1 MYNIPKD
8 LPGGDNVIKVTIDGK
23 EYTFDREMTILEAA
37 KQVGIHIPTLCYHPS
52 VESIGACRICVV
64 EIEGSPKLH
73 PACVT
78 KIKDGMV
85 VHTSTPRVE
94 RARKVNTE
102 LLLSVHPNDCMTC
115 DANGHCALQDLAY
128 RYQIKEPRWGIRL
141 RNLPIDDSHPLI
153 MRDLNKCIQ
162 CQLCVRVCDEVQNMS
177 VYSMV
182 ERGYHSLPQ
191 PDFTDKLGE
200 SSCVSCGACAT
211 ICPVGAIVEKPSIGK
226 ARWWE
231 VKKVK
236 TTCPYCGVGCQL
248 DVYYDPRKNEIVRIY
263 ASEEDPEIND
273 GVLTCVKGKFGY
285 EFVTSEDRLRKPLIK
300 KNGKFV
306 EATWEEA
313 LDYAADGIL
322 RIKEKYGPDAI
333 GVISSAKCTNEENYL
348 MQKLA
353 RAVIGTNNVD
363 HCARLCHASTISGL
377 AQTLGSAAMSNNLM
391 DILKAEV
398 IFIIGANPTEN
409 HPVYGARIKRAVR
422 KHGAKLIVA
431 DPRRTELAKMA
442 HIHLQQRPGTDVV
455 LLSAMIK
462 VILDEKLYKEDFI
475 KERTIGFEQLVES
488 LKDFDLDEA
497 ARITNVP
504 KEKIVEAARLYGK
517 AERAAILYAMGITQ
531 HSNGTQNVIAL
542 ADLAM
547 ITGNFGKEGTGVNPL
562 RGQNN
567 VQGACD
573 MGALPHVYPGYQR
586 VDNEEVRKK
595 FEEFWG
601 VKLPEKPGLALTD
614 MFLSPDKIKALIM
627 MGENPAVSDPD
638 VQHVEEF
645 LKNLEFF
652 VAFDIFMNESN
663 QYADVLLPAASAF
676 EKDGTFTNTERR
688 IIRVRKVL
696 EPIGDSRPD
705 WWIIKEL
712 SKRLGYEMEYS
723 HPSEIMEEI
732 RKITPIYAGV
742 TYERIEKK
750 GLQWPVRSLDHPGT
764 PILHTNGFNF
774 PDGKGRIKPID
785 YSLPKEV
792 EMPTEEYPLMMT
804 TGRMLY
810 HFHTGTMTRRV
821 KGINEIV
828 GKAYVEIS
836 PQDAERLGIKNGD
849 IVRVSSRR
857 GSVLTY
863 AVVTDKMQPGVV
875 FMPFHFAEARAN
887 LLTGEILD
895 PESRIPAYK
904 VSAVRVEKVEGV
916 KEIEPPEYVKKVM
929 QKS

>member
-1 MYNIPKD
+1 M
-8 LPGGDNVIKVTIDGK
+8 VRVQIDGK
-23 EYTFDREMTILEAA
+23 EYEFEKEITILEAA
-37 KQVGIHIPTLCYHPS
+37 KEVGVEIPTLCYHPS
-52 VESIGACRICVV
+52 VESIGACRMCVV

-78 KIKDGMV
+78 NIKDGMIIK
-85 VHTSTPRVE
+85 TSTDRVE
-94 RARKVNTE
+94 RSRRVNME

-115 DANGHCALQDLAY
+115 DANGNCQLQDLAY
-128 RYQIKEPRWGIRL
+128 RYQIKEPKWGIRL
-141 RNLPIDDSHPLI
+141 RGLPIDDSHPLI
-153 MRDLNKCIQ
+153 VRDLNKCIQ

-191 PDFTDKLGE
+191 PDMGDKLGE

-248 DVYYDPRKNEIVRIY
+248 DVYYDPKKNEIVRIH

-285 EFVTSEDRLRKPLIK
+285 EFVSSEDRLTKPLIK

-313 LDYAADGIL
+313 LDYAAEGIL
-322 RIKEKYGPDAI
+322 KIKEKYGPDSI

-391 DILKAEV
+391 DILKAQV
-398 IFIIGANPTEN
+398 IFIIGANPAEN
-409 HPVYGARIKRAVR
+409 HPVYGARIKKAVR
-422 KHGAKLIVA
+422 KYGAKLIVA
-431 DPRRTELAKMA
+431 DPRKTELAKMA
-442 HIHLQQRPGTDVV
+442 HIHLRHKPGTDI
-455 LLSAMIK
+455 LLISAMLK

-475 KERTIGFEQLVES
+475 KKRTTGFENLVES
-488 LKDFDLDEA
+488 LKNFDIDRASE
-497 ARITNVP
+497 ITGVP
-504 KEKIVEAARLYGK
+504 KEKIVEAARIYGK
-517 AERAAILYAMGITQ
+517 ADRAAILYAMGITQ
-531 HSNGTQNVIAL
+531 HSNGTQNVVAL

-573 MGALPHVYPGYQR
+573 MGALPHVYPGYQK
-586 VDNEEVRKK
+586 VSDENARKK

-601 VKLPEKPGLALTD
+601 VKLPANPGLTLTD
-614 MFLSPDKIKALIM
+614 MFLSPQIKALVM

-638 VQHVEEF
+638 SQHVEEF

-652 VAFDIFMNESN
+652 VDFDIFMNESN
-663 QYADVLLPAASAF
+663 RYADVILPALSAY

-688 IIRVRKVL
+688 VLRVRKVL
-696 EPIGDSRPD
+696 EGVGDAKPD

-732 RKITPIYAGV
+732 RRVTPIYGGV
-742 TYERIEKK
+742 TYERIEEK
-750 GLQWPVRSLDHPGT
+750 GLQWPVPTLDHPGT
-764 PILHTNGFNF
+764 PILHTQGFSF
-774 PDGKGRIKPID
+774 PDKKGRIKPID
-785 YSLPKEV
+785 YNLPKEI
-792 EMPTEEYPLMMT
+792 ELPDEEYPFFMT

-828 GKAYVEIS
+828 GRAYVEIS
-836 PQDAERLGIKNGD
+836 PEDARKLGIKSGD
-849 IVRVSSRR
+849 VVKISSRR

-863 AVVTDKMQPGVV
+863 AVVTDRAQPGVI

-904 VSAVRVEKVEGV
+904 VSAVKIERVGEA
-916 KEIEPPEYVKKVM
+916 EIEPPEYVKKVM
-929 QKS
+929 SEN